1 MPTLINNI
9 DVNKQG
15 IYLSHHGAEELFM
28 LPDTSKAETNN
39 WQELDGLQVDFS
51 TIEPT
56 HPEVVIRYVVT
67 SLSARDAL
75 EQQHK
80 RESITLSPHG
90 WARTFTLRK
99 ARPEGCKVYG
109 KIGSELALEVSYRYE
124 LEDLPTDQVQG
135 ATVPLRG
142 TDYLPGSS
150 SYKLG
155 GVDFEEYG
163 VVVSRVYDTL
173 LALDS
178 HKEHTFT
185 RGSREIQMQCC
196 MIAPTWSALWT
207 NRAALWTAL
216 QGELSLSTPAGTY
229 KARYLSCATPRQITK
244 DPMITFSLNIQLI

>member
-1 MPTLINNI
+1 MTTLINKKDI
-9 DVNKQG
+9 NKQG
-15 IYLSHHGAEELFM
+15 IYLARHGAEELFT
-28 LPDTSKAETNN
+28 LPDLSKAETND
-39 WQELDGLQVDFS
+39 WQEFDGVQVDF
-51 TIEPT
+51 TTVERT
-56 HPEVVIRYVVT
+56 NPEVVVRYVVT
-67 SLSARDAL
+67 SLDARTAL

-90 WARTFTLRK
+90 WGRTFTLRK
-99 ARPEGCKVYG
+99 ARPESCKAYG
-109 KIGSELALEVSYRYE
+109 KIGNELALEVSYRYE

-135 ATVPLRG
+135 ATVSLRG

-185 RGSREIQMQCC
+185 RGGREIQMQCC
-196 MIAPTWSALWT
+196 MIAPTWSALWA

-244 DPMITFSLNIQLI
+244 DPMITFTLNIQLI